1 MLNLFR
7 KVKRFAA
14 DGRGVAA
21 IEFAFIAPL
30 LLTMYFVTMEIAPAI
45 DSNKKVGRAASMIA
59 DLITQQ
65 QQITKSEVEAI
76 MRIGQSTLNPYSRSP
91 LNIKVTAIEMS
102 ADSSPTATVAW
113 SRKMVDGNFSAGDTK
128 GSTATVPAKLK
139 VSGSYL
145 IRVEADL
152 SYRPIITW
160 TASAKEA
167 TGLLAAFDKI
177 EMQESYYLRPRMSNT
192 VPCGDC

>member
-7 KVKRFAA
+7 KLKRFAA

-102 ADSSPTATVAW
+102 ADPSPTATVAW
-113 SRKMVDGNFSAGDTK
+113 SRKMVDGVFSAGDTK

>member
-7 KVKRFAA
+7 KLKRFAA

-59 DLITQQ
+59 DLVTQQ
-65 QQITKSEVEAI
+65 QQITKSELEAI

-102 ADSSPTATVAW
+102 ADSSPTAPVAW
-113 SRKMVDGNFSAGDTK
+113 SRKMVDGNFSSGDTK

-139 VSGSYL
+139 VADSYL